1 LLVPLPD
8 PADAPLP
15 PAPETPEA
23 MSKHSPS
30 SRLPVLF
37 ILLLSCAFAPRAL
50 AQEEKSAP
58 SDANANASAPARKS
72 APPNAQTNVT
82 TAATNAPASDAASLP
97 ELVRRVKP
105 AVVAIITY
113 DAKGNTLLSGSGFFI
128 RPGQVVTNLHVI
140 EGARRAEV
148 KTLDG
153 KGRIYPVDG
162 VLATDEEGDLA
173 IIGVSVP
180 AERAHA
186 VEVTTTTPEEGEH
199 VFVIGNPLRL
209 EGSISDGIVSA
220 VREVPNLG
228 RIIQITAPVS
238 HGNSGSPLF
247 NMRGQ
252 VVGVVTIKVTNG
264 QNINLAIAASRFDV
278 LKTAKAVSFDE
289 IAARESQSS
298 DSSADWWYRNGLNSL
313 WLGNYDS
320 ALGSFENAVNKNP
333 DRVEAW
339 IQVGYCKVKQGKNAE
354 AIKAY
359 KQALRLRPNSVEA
372 YNKLGDAYYYAA
384 NFDDAVESYKQ
395 AARLRPDLPEAFY
408 NLGMT
413 YLEIGDRNS
422 ALAQSRLLA
431 SLDTELYDKL
441 MTEIKGR

>member
-1 LLVPLPD
+1 MPNTSPATRFPALALLLLLL
-8 PADAPLP
+8 ALSAAPL
-15 PAPETPEA
+15 
-23 MSKHSPS
+23 
-30 SRLPVLF
+30 
-37 ILLLSCAFAPRAL
+37 AL
-50 AQEEKSAP
+50 AQEETSAP
-58 SDANANASAPARKS
+58 RPAADAPVNPPAGPTAPATKNSDARADDAAPA
-72 APPNAQTNVT
+72 
-82 TAATNAPASDAASLP
+82 AASLP

-105 AVVAIITY
+105 AVVAVLTY

-128 RPGQVVTNLHVI
+128 RPGQIVTNLHVI

-153 KGRIYPVDG
+153 KGRIYPVEG

-173 IIGVSVP
+173 ILSVSVP

-186 VEVTTTTPEEGEH
+186 VDVTTSLPEEGER

-247 NMRGQ
+247 NMKGQ

-264 QNINLAIAASRFDV
+264 QNINLAISSARFDL
-278 LKTAKAVSFDE
+278 LKTAAPASFDE
-289 IAARESQSS
+289 IAARDSQNSE
-298 DSSADWWYRNGLNSL
+298 SSAEWWYRNGLNSL

-320 ALGSFENAVNKNP
+320 ALGSFENAANKNP

-339 IQVGYCKVKQGKNAE
+339 IQVGYCKVKQGRNDE
-354 AIKAY
+354 AVKAY

-384 NFDDAVESYKQ
+384 NFDEAVNAYKQ

-422 ALAQSRLLA
+422 ALAQSRLLQP
-431 SLDTELYDKL
+431 LDDALYAKL
-441 MTEIKGR
+441 MAEIKGK